1 MLKDASLL
9 ARGAVWAATD
19 DRCSFEVFN
28 ITNGDFFRWE
38 HLWPKF
44 AEFFKMDYAPLQ
56 TISLKDM
63 MPLQRNT
70 WEKMVSKYRLQSV
83 PFEKVVTWRFGDLVF
98 GREFDVMS
106 DTTKIKQFGFTE
118 VLGSEEMFL
127 RIFQEFKSKKII
139 P

>member
-1 MLKDASLL
+1 
-9 ARGAVWAATD
+9 
-19 DRCSFEVFN
+19 
-28 ITNGDFFRWE
+28 
-38 HLWPKF
+38 
-44 AEFFKMDYAPLQ
+44 MDYAPLQ